1 MFDLDSWQ
9 EVWHT
14 ITNNKMRSF
23 MTAFGVFWGIFMLVV
38 MAGSGLGLGRG
49 MSEGVQEF
57 AANSMFMFTN
67 RTTIPYKGFRKGRGW
82 DLKNEDIALLKQKVP
97 ELQYISGIIFGWDS
111 KITRGEKNGS
121 YSIKGYHPDY
131 VKIDPVRLTYGRF
144 INDIDIREKRKVCVI
159 GEKIYNDLYKP
170 GENPLG
176 SLLKI
181 NGVYYTV
188 VGASVPVT
196 KNINVG
202 GSPEET
208 IGVPFTTL
216 QQAMHLGGKMHSI
229 ALTAKDEVPMSILED
244 RISQL
249 VRSAHQIAP
258 EDKMALFTF
267 NVAKIFQT
275 FKGLS
280 IGINILIWIVG
291 LGTLMAGVVG
301 VSNIMLVTVKERTQ
315 EIGIRRALGAKPR
328 QIIMQIMS
336 ESLVLTSIAG
346 LAGIAVGVGLLA
358 LVSSILNAN
367 PSEDVFFKDPQITF
381 GIAMAA
387 TAVLIVSGMIAGALP
402 SYRALQI
409 KAIDA
414 LRDE

>member
-14 ITNNKMRSF
+14 ITQNKMRSF

-38 MAGSGLGLGRG
+38 MAGSGLGLERG
-49 MSEGVQEF
+49 MSSGVQEF
-57 AANSMFMFTN
+57 AANSMFMFTE
-67 RTTIPYKGFRKGRGW
+67 RTSIPYKGFRKGRSW
-82 DLKNEDIALLKQKVP
+82 DLKTSDIALLKQKVP
-97 ELQYISGIIFGWDS
+97 EIQYISGIIFGQAS
-111 KITRGEKNGS
+111 NVTRGDKSGS
-121 YSIKGYHPDY
+121 FNLKGYHPDY
-131 VKIDPVRLTYGRF
+131 IKIDPVRIVQGRF

-159 GEKIYNDLYKP
+159 GEKVYNDLYKP
-170 GENPLG
+170 GEDPLG
-176 SLLKI
+176 TLLKL

-188 VGASVPVT
+188 VGTCVPVT

-202 GSPEET
+202 GRAEEI
-208 IGVPFTTL
+208 IGIPFSTM
-216 QQAMHLGGKMHSI
+216 QQSQHMGDELHTI
-229 ALTAKDEVPMSILED
+229 ALTAFDDVPMSSLED
-244 RISQL
+244 NISLL
-249 VRSAHQIAP
+249 VRTAHQISP
-258 EDKMALFTF
+258 DDKMALTTF
-267 NVAKIFQT
+267 NVSKIFNT
-275 FKGLS
+275 FKGLT

-328 QIIMQIMS
+328 QILVQIMS
-336 ESLVLTSIAG
+336 ESLVLTAIAG
-346 LAGIAVGVGLLA
+346 LAGITVGVALLGL
-358 LVSSILNAN
+358 VDKILSAN
-367 PSEDVFFKDPQITF
+367 PSEDVYFQNPQITF
-381 GIAMAA
+381 LIAVSA
-387 TAVLIVSGMIAGALP
+387 TIVLIISGLFAGALP